1 MTNYK
6 SKQGESQEKQGD
18 LIRQLVC
25 FRLTNEEYGLDIQKV
40 HEINRLVTITKI
52 PQAPDFVEGV
62 INLRGKIIPIID
74 LRKRFGFEAL
84 KERDKENRIIVIEA
98 HGSTVGMIVDA
109 VTEVLRLQQSQID
122 ATPDL
127 ATASVDVKYIDGVAM
142 LDQRLLIVLNSDL
155 IFSDEEIKKLESVN

>member
-1 MTNYK
+1 MADYK
-6 SKQGESQEKQGD
+6 SKQSESTEKKGNV
-18 LIRQLVC
+18 IRQLVC
-25 FRLTNEEYGLDIQKV
+25 FRLGDEEYGLDIQKV
-40 HEINRLVTITKI
+40 HEINRLVNITKI
-52 PQAPDFVEGV
+52 PQAPVFVEGV

-84 KERDKENRIIVIEA
+84 KVRDKENRIIVIEA

-109 VTEVLRLQQSQID
+109 VTEVLRLQESQIE

-142 LDQRLLIVLNSDL
+142 LEQRLLIVLNSDL
-155 IFSDEEIKKLESVN
+155 IFSDEEIKKLEAVK